1 MDLLF
6 IGGTGII
13 SSGCVQ
19 LALERGHEVTLL
31 NRGRSAPAPV
41 GCRQLTADIRDLG
54 AARAVLGDAGFD
66 AVVDFVAFEPTHLES
81 DLELFRDRCGQFV
94 FISSASAYQTP
105 PSRLPITEE
114 TPLDNPYWHYSRQ
127 KIACEERLRQAMTN
141 GFPATIVRPSHT
153 YGYGPFPYDGG
164 YTALQRIRDGKPVVV
179 PGDGTSVWTMTHHLD
194 FAVGLLGL
202 LGNAGALGEAFHITN
217 DEWLTWNSIFET
229 LGRHLGREPILS
241 HVPSEAVMRIDAEWG
256 ASIWGDKAHSAIFD
270 NGKVRGLVPDFRT
283 TVPFEV
289 GAADIVRWYDDHPGQ
304 RVSDARFNALQDR
317 LAKVYAAALDSIRP
331 PGE

>member
-19 LALERGHEVTLL
+19 LALERGHAVTLL

-41 GCRQLTADIRDLG
+41 GCRQLIADIRDIG
-54 AARAVLGDAGFD
+54 AARSVLGDADFD
-66 AVVDFVAFEPTHLES
+66 VVVDFVAFEPAHLEL

-127 KIACEERLRQAMTN
+127 KIACEERLRQAMAG

-164 YTALQRIRDGKPVVV
+164 
-179 PGDGTSVWTMTHHLD
+179 
-194 FAVGLLGL
+194 
-202 LGNAGALGEAFHITN
+202 
-217 DEWLTWNSIFET
+217 
-229 LGRHLGREPILS
+229 
-241 HVPSEAVMRIDAEWG
+241 
-256 ASIWGDKAHSAIFD
+256 
-270 NGKVRGLVPDFRT
+270 
-283 TVPFEV
+283 
-289 GAADIVRWYDDHPGQ
+289 
-304 RVSDARFNALQDR
+304 
-317 LAKVYAAALDSIRP
+317 
-331 PGE
+331 